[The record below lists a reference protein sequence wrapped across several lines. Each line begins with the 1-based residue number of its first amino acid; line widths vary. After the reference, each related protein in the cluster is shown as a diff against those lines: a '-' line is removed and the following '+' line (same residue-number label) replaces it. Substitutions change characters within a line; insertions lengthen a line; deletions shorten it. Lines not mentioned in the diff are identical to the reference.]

1 MLVRP
6 SGREEPLP
14 LVHALRERV
23 GQEDLAV
30 VGVAVVAGLEGFPI
44 LPHLSGGG
52 LGLGLQARLGKGSR
66 GDTMGPCSLL
76 VPSLLETREPRKV
89 RAEQK

>member
-1 MLVRP
+1 MLVHP

-14 LVHALRERV
+14 LVHALRECV

-30 VGVAVVAGLEGFPI
+30 VGVAVVVGLEGFPI
-44 LPHLSGGG
+44 LPHLSRGGG
-52 LGLGLQARLGKGSR
+52 LGL
-66 GDTMGPCSLL
+66 MGPCSLL

-89 RAEQK
+89 RAEQQ